1 MDNDIYA
8 TLRGTRPQLIIFNYI
23 LDDAIMI
30 LIFNKLPNLVI
41 IVNKY
46 LIFM

>member
-1 MDNDIYA
+1 MDNNIYA

-23 LDDAIMI
+23 LGDAIMI

>member
-1 MDNDIYA
+1 MDNNIYA
-8 TLRGTRPQLIIFNYI
+8 TLRGTKPQLIFDYI